1 MKSLRDSR
9 SRQVS
14 TWMAL
19 FVVVVM
25 VAGAVAFQY
34 AINASGE
41 SRAGW
46 DDSSPFDSAR
56 SILDVLGGFRQS
68 VAANLWTKTDD
79 VYHEYFGGGVWKEKA
94 IFPYYWLITRL
105 DPHFPMAYFFASWML
120 ARFGNVDG
128 GYALA
133 LEGLRYNPDS
143 PQLQENLASIYFFF
157 KKDPRKARY
166 HLLKAI
172 DLTDDE
178 EQKEVYRNFLNTID
192 KVIAGEKQIPEVSR
206 LQDLDKHNEGHHH
219 EHEQ

>member
-1 MKSLRDSR
+1 MKALRDSR
-9 SRQVS
+9 GRQVS

-19 FVVVVM
+19 LVVAVLI
-25 VAGAVAFQY
+25 AGAVLLQY
-34 AINASGE
+34 SLDASGE

-56 SILDVLGGFRQS
+56 SLLDILGGLRQS

-79 VYHEYFGGGVWKEKA
+79 VFHEYLGGSIWKEKA

-105 DPHFPMAYFFASWML
+105 DPHFSMAYGFASWVL
-120 ARFGNVDG
+120 ARFGNVDK

-166 HLLKAI
+166 HILKAI
-172 DLTDDE
+172 DLTGDE
-178 EQKEVYRNFLNTID
+178 QQKMVYRNFLATVD
-192 KVIAGEKQIPEVSR
+192 KVIAGKKKIPEVSS

-219 EHEQ
+219 EE